1 LVGWLNVISCH
12 VYIWF
17 LSKSIFVGGGCI
29 GGLIFSGIFVG
40 HVCVCALLSTWV
52 EPRLLGKVLGFCF
65 FLVLVRFGLGWKG
78 GVGLAVLISEGVFNP
93 STFCIDAFC
102 SDFVI

>member
-1 LVGWLNVISCH
+1 MSFRVMSISGFYRNLYSLVVVVLGV
-12 VYIWF
+12 
-17 LSKSIFVGGGCI
+17 
-29 GGLIFSGIFVG
+29 LIFSGIFVG

-52 EPRLLGKVLGFCF
+52 EPRLLGKVLVLCF
-65 FLVLVRFGLGWKG
+65 LVVLVRFGLGWKG

-102 SDFVI
+102 SDFVIWLF